1 MGLEIIP
8 VNMDAN
14 GMRPE
19 RLAHIL
25 EERSQM
31 KDKQMPKVIVY
42 VGIGAYLYEFFHLLN
57 SKW

>member
-14 GMRPE
+14 GMIPE

-42 VGIGAYLYEFFHLLN
+42 VGIGAYLLEFFT
-57 SKW
+57 S